1 MQLQHIPILAHMLRP
16 HLLPVELHALAPDL
30 SELEIFGDL
39 TVQLIMNGVRP
50 FLRSVLSV
58 G

>member
-1 MQLQHIPILAHMLRP
+1 MILFGADIVLRRLGHTGMKIIEKLMGLMLS
-16 HLLPVELHALAPDL
+16 VIA
-30 SELEIFGDL
+30 
-39 TVQLIMNGVRP
+39 VQLIMNGVRP